1 MLRRGRLLVQD
12 RDREQDQD
20 QDQVQ
25 AGEGVRIKVGIMA
38 MISRLVGRLLMVAA
52 GDKEGRAAVG
62 GGGRGREA
70 EAGKEMGM

>member
-1 MLRRGRLLVQD
+1 VLRRGRLLVQD

-38 MISRLVGRLLMVAA
+38 MISRLVGRLLMVAE

-62 GGGRGREA
+62 GGGREA